1 MLKEKKA
8 SRRDSVH
15 SGKVLFRCLKRREG
29 SCEAILC
36 SDKSNLEGRIA
47 AIVAIFKEKRLQ
59 RPCILEIFDNISNIN
74 YWQKKKSATSLANL
88 SQLCQEKQLH
98 WNIFINY
105 HQLCSSDF
113 TNQKWYLQALL
124 SSVIQIIPASHL
136 NNSRHFELINQMR

>member
-8 SRRDSVH
+8 SRRDSVN

-74 YWQKKKSATSLANL
+74 YWQKKKKRHLFGKSFTVVPRKAASL
-88 SQLCQEKQLH
+88 EHFHK
-98 WNIFINY
+98 
-105 HQLCSSDF
+105 
-113 TNQKWYLQALL
+113 L
-124 SSVIQIIPASHL
+124 SSVMQQRLHKSEMISSGAAVKCYS
-136 NNSRHFELINQMR
+136 NNTSLTFE